1 MARREYTAGRA
12 TTLDGAF
19 NIGATTFTIA
29 DDGSSTSWPTSTDYD
44 FFVTID
50 AGTAQEERVLCSARS
65 GRVITVAA
73 SGRGKDSTGE
83 KNHASGATVW
93 PSWSAQDAD
102 EANVHIESTG
112 YASYSKSVH
121 GLGSGDGVVVGT
133 DKSQT
138 LTAKTLASPTITGT
152 ITGTGIVSSTNILD
166 GTIVNA
172 DINASAAITASKLT
186 GTTAEFNG
194 ALSDNDFATLAG
206 AETLTNKTL
215 TTPTV
220 NGDASFNTEI
230 GTSALNALTTGTSN
244 TALGYNTLLLNTT
257 GSSNTAVGSTAL
269 DANTTGSSNTAVG
282 NSALGANTTGV
293 ENTSVGRLS
302 LVTNTTG
309 TSNTAVGFNA
319 LRLNSTASFN
329 VAVGHEA
336 LYSNNIGES
345 NTAIGYGA
353 LRTLAANGS
362 CTAVGGGA
370 LYSATGDENTAVGSF
385 AGNNVTTGYF
395 NTLIGGDAAVNLTT
409 GNNNTV
415 VGTQTASTL
424 TTGSNNIVLGYNA
437 ALSSST
443 VSNQVVLGNSSITDL
458 RCQDTT
464 ISAPSDI
471 RDKTDVQDIPVGL
484 DFINDIR
491 PVNFEWN
498 MRDGG
503 QVGNRQGG
511 FIAQEVLAVE
521 QQYGTRNWL
530 GMVNDDNPDQLVLA
544 PAKLIPVLV
553 KAIQELSARVA
564 ELESR

>member
-1 MARREYTAGRA
+1 MTLNSV
-12 TTLDGAF
+12 TTLPSTYPYTLVIDPDTATEEIVTVTANAGGTTLTIVRGQDG
-19 NIGATTFTIA
+19 
-29 DDGSSTSWPTSTDYD
+29 TS
-44 FFVTID
+44 
-50 AGTAQEERVLCSARS
+50 AQTH
-65 GRVITVAA
+65 TVAA
-73 SGRGKDSTGE
+73 VVKHMITARDLQEPQDHIEATAA
-83 KNHASGATVW
+83 HGATG
-93 PSWSAQDAD
+93 A
-102 EANVHIESTG
+102 
-112 YASYSKSVH
+112 
-121 GLGSGDGVVVGT
+121 VVGT
-133 DKSQT
+133 TNTQALTNKT
-138 LTAKTLASPTITGT
+138 LTAPTITSPTISGT
-152 ITGTGIVSSTNILD
+152 ITGAVITSANIVD

-172 DINASAAITASKLT
+172 DIAAGAAISATKLT
-186 GTTAEFNG
+186 GTAAEFNG
-194 ALSDNDFATLAG
+194 ALSDDNFVTLTG
-206 AETLTNKTL
+206 TETLTNKTL
-215 TTPTV
+215 TTPTI
-220 NGDASFNTEI
+220 NGDASFNTEV

-269 DANTTGSSNTAVG
+269 DANTTGGSNTSVG
-282 NSALGANTTGV
+282 NSALGANTTGSS
-293 ENTSVGRLS
+293 NTAVGRLS

-309 TSNTAVGFNA
+309 SDNTAVGFNA
-319 LRLNSTASFN
+319 LRLNTASFN
-329 VAVGHEA
+329 VAVGNEA
-336 LYSNNIGES
+336 LYSNNIGQA

-353 LRTLAANGS
+353 LRTLAANSS
-362 CTAVGGGA
+362 CTAVGNGS
-370 LYSATGDENTAVGSF
+370 LYSATGDENTAVGSY

-395 NTLIGGDAAVNLTT
+395 NTLIGGDAAVLLTT

-437 ALSSST
+437 SLSSST

-471 RDKTDVQDIPVGL
+471 RDKTDVQEIPVGL
-484 DFINDIR
+484 NFINDIR

-521 QQYGTRNWL
+521 QQYNTRNWL

-544 PAKLIPVLV
+544 PAKLIPIMV
-553 KAIQELSARVA
+553 KALQELSEQVETLKTKVA
-564 ELESR
+564 ELEAK